1 MLLWKRPF
9 LRAQPLYQL
18 PHPSDTMRVTPR
30 PPSESASNLV
40 SLLSRKGMWLC
51 LLCGSNSREM
61 QWPGEKREAHRD
73 CIVCPKLSGWA
84 ATEQEAQ
91 PGWQNSSPISSV
103 FTLVSG
109 SRPGSL
115 KAQM

>member
-1 MLLWKRPF
+1 MLLWKKPF

-18 PHPSDTMRVTPR
+18 PCPSDTMRVTPR

-51 LLCGSNSREM
+51 FLCGSNSREM
-61 QWPGEKREAHRD
+61 QWPVGKGETQRN
-73 CIVCPKLSGWA
+73 CTVCPKLSGWT

-91 PGWQNSSPISSV
+91 PDQ
-103 FTLVSG
+103 
-109 SRPGSL
+109 
-115 KAQM
+115 